1 MVSYDSLINKINK
14 INEELDTRNFK
25 RQLKEEEKRQGYSSR
40 CSICTHAEVDEIERL
55 RDLGYTYEE
64 IVEELDLDVSIMS
77 LSRHFKNHYP
87 NKTRYRLKQEK
98 LMLEKVVTAI
108 EEYPFLE
115 AYFNDKPYE
124 YVYDFINTKGYCTD
138 CFRLCNKAPA
148 GTVVDSNLML
158 EAYDKVIDE
167 NMKGYY
173 TRTEEAIHYMQ
184 LKENCLICKNNSI
197 ADKLNLVENIIARY
211 ILDLEDLESNELL
224 YLLYSKYN
232 NDTEALIN
240 DLNNSVK
247 S

>member
-1 MVSYDSLINKINK
+1 MVSYESLINKINK

-25 RQLKEEEKRQGYSSR
+25 RQLKEEEKKQGYSSR
-40 CSICTHAEVDEIERL
+40 CSICTHAKVDDIERL

-98 LMLEKVVTAI
+98 LMLEKVVKAI
-108 EEYPFLE
+108 DEYPFLE
-115 AYFNDKPYE
+115 AYFNNKPYE
-124 YVYDFINTKGYCTD
+124 YVHDFINTKGYCTD

-158 EAYDKVIDE
+158 QSYDKIIDE
-167 NMKGYY
+167 YMNGYFI
-173 TRTEEAIHYMQ
+173 RTEEAIPYIQ
-184 LKENCLICKNNSI
+184 LKENCLKCKNNSI
-197 ADKLNLVENIIARY
+197 ADKVNILENLIARY
-211 ILDLEDLESNELL
+211 VLDLEDMDNNELL
-224 YLLYSKYN
+224 YLLYSKYDN
-232 NDTEALIN
+232 NIGALIE
-240 DLNNSVK
+240 DLKNTVK

>member
-124 YVYDFINTKGYCTD
+124 YVYDFINAKGYCTD
-138 CFRLCNKAPA
+138 CFRLCNEAPA

-158 EAYDKVIDE
+158 EA
-167 NMKGYY
+167 
-173 TRTEEAIHYMQ
+173 
-184 LKENCLICKNNSI
+184 
-197 ADKLNLVENIIARY
+197 
-211 ILDLEDLESNELL
+211 
-224 YLLYSKYN
+224 
-232 NDTEALIN
+232 
-240 DLNNSVK
+240 
-247 S
+247 

>member
-1 MVSYDSLINKINK
+1 MVSYESLINKINK
-14 INEELDTRNFK
+14 INEELDTRKFK

-40 CSICTHAEVDEIERL
+40 CSICTHDKVDDIERL

-77 LSRHFKNHYP
+77 LSRHFSNHYP

-98 LMLEKVVTAI
+98 LMLEKVVKAI
-108 EEYPFLE
+108 DEYPFLE

-124 YVYDFINTKGYCTD
+124 YVYDFINNKGYCTG
-138 CFRLCNKAPA
+138 CFRLCNEAPA
-148 GTVVDSNLML
+148 GIVVDSDLML
-158 EAYDKVIDE
+158 EAYDKAIDE

-184 LKENCLICKNNSI
+184 KKENCLICKNNSI
-197 ADKLNLVENIIARY
+197 ADKLNLVESIIAKY
-211 ILDLEDLESNELL
+211 VLGLEDLESNELL
-224 YLLYSKYN
+224 YLLYSKYD
-232 NDTEALIN
+232 NDTGALLN